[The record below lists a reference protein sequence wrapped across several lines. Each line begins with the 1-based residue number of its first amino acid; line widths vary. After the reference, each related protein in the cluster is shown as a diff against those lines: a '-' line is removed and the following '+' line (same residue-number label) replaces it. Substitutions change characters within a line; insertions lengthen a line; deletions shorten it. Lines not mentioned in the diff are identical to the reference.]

1 MKTTQDNR
9 LLNAIRL
16 ALGTSLAATM
26 AVGPVNAAE
35 QDDDDDV
42 TELQE
47 VQVTGSRITRLE
59 LEGATPVITLS
70 REELDNSGFQSVADV
85 LRYNAFNSFGSI
97 RESSGNTAQGQA
109 TISLRGLGGNRTLVL
124 INGARLPGS
133 PVLDGQIQNL
143 NTIPFSAVE
152 RIEILSDGA
161 SAIYGSD
168 AIGGVINIVL
178 RDDFEGGEV
187 AARATDPDRPGGAER
202 GVSLVA
208 GFSGDRGRVTFAIE
222 ADHQD
227 WILNA
232 DRPFTANQFLGGD
245 PTDYNDYIAAS
256 FYGRNIVD
264 YSGGTFQA
272 YPTITGAP
280 GAPNPAGAL
289 GGESDIDGATGVCG
303 LYGEGFYENIMRD
316 RFFADDPATA
326 GVNEGDY
333 LCPYD
338 FTGVAATTA
347 ELDRLSAFMNAE
359 YDINSDITFTSQVLA
374 ARVESFGRY
383 APAAAPATWTAA
395 PLPAEEITYQGE
407 TYTLNPIDTGDVLFF
422 RWNMIG
428 EGRDTWQYDYQ
439 FDLQAGLE
447 GLYEG
452 FQWNI
457 NYQYDRYDMSEWGN
471 GYLHT
476 GAIGAIAEDGWDPR
490 HPNQA
495 QYADLLGE
503 ITGNSNRRAY
513 NIMQRVDAGVQF
525 DGPALGGAPILFYVG
540 GEYTD
545 QLYHDEVLAQMT
557 AGNIGG
563 SAGGSSGGERTN
575 WAVFTEASIPLTST
589 FELAPAVRYDSY
601 SDFGTNVSGKISA
614 RFQPVNYFVLR
625 GSYGTGFRAPSLDE
639 LYQAPA
645 FSAAAAD
652 DLVACQAVGTSLAD
666 CLDQPNQQFD
676 TFINSNPDLEAEES
690 TQYLIGGVLDFNQ
703 LNELPLTLSLDYYYI
718 EIDNVITPITSQ
730 DAFWLEYTGVID
742 QFAPAVAVERLG
754 NGRHSENTVAPINFT
769 TFDTTGLDFRA
780 DYGLPLGGLG
790 NLNFTLQ
797 YSAVL
802 EYNQQDVLIG
812 PLVDITGRYGV
823 PEWRANFGV
832 DWMFLDRHTIS
843 LTGFFLPSMANS
855 TTLNPGFD
863 SANPGTTLYQVQT
876 GSVDSYSNYNI
887 VYSFEA
893 PWNARVQVGMTN
905 ITDEDPV
912 LTENLT
918 YDTDLY
924 PLVSRA
930 TFISYTQRFR

>member
-1 MKTTQDNR
+1 MSSSNHDQRFLT
-9 LLNAIRL
+9 AMRL
-16 ALGTSLAATM
+16 AMGAGLSAALISM
-26 AVGPVNAAE
+26 PVAQAAE
-35 QDDDDDV
+35 EPEEDDEA
-42 TELQE
+42 TELAP

-59 LEGATPVITLS
+59 LEGATPVITIS
-70 REELDNSGFQSVADV
+70 REDLDNSGFTSVADV
-85 LRYNAFNSFGSI
+85 LRNNAFNSFGSI
-97 RESSGNTAQGQA
+97 REASGNTAQGQA

-124 INGARLPGS
+124 INGTRLPGS

-143 NTIPFSAVE
+143 NTIPFAAVE

-187 AARATDPDRPGGAER
+187 TARATDPDRPGGAER
-202 GVSLVA
+202 GVSVVA
-208 GFSGDRGRVTFAIE
+208 GFSGDRGRVTFALE

-227 WILNA
+227 WILNG

-256 FYGRNIVD
+256 FYGRNVVD
-264 YSGGTFQA
+264 YSGGTFIA

-280 GAPNPAGAL
+280 GTPNAAGAL
-289 GGESDIDGATGVCG
+289 GGESDIDGETGVCG
-303 LYGEGFYENIMRD
+303 LYGAGFYTDIKRD
-316 RFFADDPATA
+316 SFFP
-326 GVNEGDY
+326 GDY
-333 LCPYD
+333 VCPYD

-347 ELDRLSAFMNAE
+347 QLDRLSSFLTAE
-359 YDINSDITFTSQVLA
+359 YEITDNLLFTSQVLA

-383 APAAAPATWTAA
+383 APAAAPAFWTG
-395 PLPAEEITYQGE
+395 PSLPAEEIEYEGN

-428 EGRDTWQYDYQ
+428 DARDTWQYDYQ
-439 FDLQAGLE
+439 FDFQAGLE
-447 GLYEG
+447 GILEG
-452 FQWNI
+452 VQWNV

-476 GAIGAIAEDGWDPR
+476 GAIGAIANAGWDPR
-490 HPNQA
+490 HPDQA

-513 NIMQRVDAGVQF
+513 NIMQRVDAGAQF
-525 DGPALGGAPILFYVG
+525 DGPMMDGGPILFYVG

-575 WAVFTEASIPLTST
+575 WAVFTEASIPLMESL
-589 FELAPAVRYDSY
+589 ELAPAVRYDSY
-601 SDFGTNVSGKISA
+601 SDFGTNVSGKVSV
-614 RFQPVNYFVLR
+614 RFQPVDYFVLR

-645 FSAAAAD
+645 FSAAFAD
-652 DLVACQAVGTSLAD
+652 DLVACEDVGTSLAD
-666 CLDQPNQQFD
+666 CLDQPNSQFD
-676 TFINSNPDLEAEES
+676 TFINSNPNLEAEES
-690 TQYLIGGVLDFNQ
+690 TQYLVGGVFDFNQ
-703 LNELPLTLSLDYYYI
+703 LNDIPLTLSLDYYFI
-718 EIDNVITPITSQ
+718 EIENVITGISSQ

-742 QFAPAVAVERLG
+742 QFAPAVTVERLP
-754 NGRHSENTVAPINFT
+754 NGRHSQNTVAPINFA
-769 TFDTTGLDFRA
+769 TFDTTGVDFRA
-780 DYGLPLGGLG
+780 DYNLSLGGLG
-790 NLNFTLQ
+790 GLRFGLQ

-812 PLVDITGRYGV
+812 PLVDVTGRYGI
-823 PEWRANFGV
+823 PEWRANFNI
-832 DWMFLDRHTIS
+832 DWTLDRHTVS
-843 LTGFFLPSMANS
+843 FNGFFLPSMANS

-863 SANPGTTLYQVQT
+863 SANPGTTLYQVPT
-876 GSVDSYSNYNI
+876 GSVDSYANYNI

-893 PWNARVQVGMTN
+893 PWNARIQVGMTN

-930 TFISYTQRFR
+930 TFVSYTQRF